1 MLKKLNTKWIFSLL
15 ALAMTTLLA
24 VPNVQAQ
31 EQSGGILMPYPSP
44 PERISAHSYS
54 SLTELLTLVCDD
66 AMETFWKFYGP
77 TTVAVRPF
85 KVIAN
90 YTVKKTTILGI
101 TLADQMTAMI
111 NTQAVADYAVA
122 VKYPQVLEGVIEE
135 IDGFLRVHMNGRNV
149 RGERRSYAVTV
160 EMSDPIYRALHSYA
174 ESY

>member
-1 MLKKLNTKWIFSLL
+1 MLKNICIKCIFTLL
-15 ALAMTTLLA
+15 ALTMINLVS
-24 VPNVQAQ
+24 VPRLQAQ
-31 EQSGGILMPYPSP
+31 EQSGGVLIPYPPP
-44 PERISAHSYS
+44 PERINARSYS
-54 SLTELLTLVCDD
+54 NLSELITLICDD
-66 AMETFWKFYGP
+66 AMEEFWEFYGP

-111 NTQAVADYAVA
+111 NTQAVPEYTAR
-122 VKYPQVLEGVIEE
+122 VKYPQELEGVIEE

>member
-1 MLKKLNTKWIFSLL
+1 MLKKLNIKWLFPLL
-15 ALAMTTLLA
+15 ALAILLSA
-24 VPNVQAQ
+24 PGLQAQ
-31 EQSGGILMPYPSP
+31 EQSGAVLMPFPPP
-44 PERISAHSYS
+44 PERISARSYANLS
-54 SLTELLTLVCDD
+54 QLVTLICDD
-66 AMETFWKFYGP
+66 AMEDFWEFYGP

-111 NTQAVADYAVA
+111 NTQAVPEYAFEA
-122 VKYPQVLEGVIEE
+122 HYAQRLEGVIEE

-149 RGERRSYAVTV
+149 RGERRSYSVTV
-160 EMSDPIYRALHSYA
+160 EMSDPIYRALHTYA